1 MKAKSKALLTYLSIF
16 VLVLMVFTGCQS
28 VSDTSKTAQEDFDAF
43 TEEMF
48 RSELSQ
54 NTLNLHYTLA
64 YPENYGIKDYEVT
77 LGAFDMSDIYDYSE
91 LEELE
96 KTLKS
101 FSYENLTEEQQLTYD
116 ILDDYIK
123 TENMVKDLP
132 LYGELLNPLTGY
144 QSQIP
149 VLLAEYTFRTK
160 EDIENYL
167 ILTASLEEIFH
178 GIIEYEKA
186 RSEAGLFMPD
196 YAAEA
201 IIEQCT
207 AFIENPE
214 SNYMIEVFN
223 DKMDAFSA
231 LSETERDAYKE
242 RNYTIITTNIVNA
255 YNYLIDNL
263 ILLKGSGT
271 NEGGLCNFK
280 DGKRYYEY
288 LVKNATGSSKSV
300 KSLQKMT
307 ARYIDS
313 CINEMASIVALN
325 PNVLND
331 IDTYT
336 FELTNPNDILEDLI
350 SKVSIDFPEP
360 PKVNYTVKYV
370 HKSMED
376 SLSPAFY
383 LTPPIDDPSQN
394 VIYINNSSV
403 SEDLYTTLAHEGYPG
418 HLYQTVYT
426 HSANLPL
433 IRNLF
438 SYPGYTEGWA
448 TYVEYYA
455 YNISGLEANL
465 AQTLSLNGSASLGL
479 YAYVDMGVNY
489 DGWDRTDVENFFA
502 QYGIEDKEATDF
514 IYEAMVEDPAN
525 YLSYFIGY
533 LEILELRDKAEEILG
548 DKFVLKDFHD
558 FFLTTGAAPFSIIEK
573 EMNDWMD
580 SILKQ

>member
-1 MKAKSKALLTYLSIF
+1 MKVKNKSLLTYLSIF
-16 VLVLMVFTGCQS
+16 FLVLSILSGCS
-28 VSDTSKTAQEDFDAF
+28 LIPSSKKTTPEDFDAF
-43 TEEMF
+43 TEELF
-48 RSELSQ
+48 RNELSQ

-64 YPENYGIKDYEVT
+64 YPKNYGIEDYDVS
-77 LGAFDMSDIYDYSE
+77 LGSFEMSDIYDYSE

-96 KTLKS
+96 KTLKD
-101 FSYENLTEEQQLTYD
+101 FSYDDLTDEQQLTYD
-116 ILDDYIK
+116 ILNDYIE
-123 TENMVKDLP
+123 TENTVKDLP

-144 QSQIP
+144 QSQLP

-167 ILTASLEEIFH
+167 TLTASIEESFH
-178 GIIEYEKA
+178 SIIEYEKA

-201 IIEQCT
+201 IIEQCST
-207 AFIENPE
+207 FIEDPE
-214 SNYMIEVFN
+214 NNYMIEVFN
-223 DKMDAFSA
+223 DKIDAFSG
-231 LSETERDAYKE
+231 LSDTERNDYKE
-242 RNYTIITTNIVNA
+242 RNHTIITTNIVNA
-255 YNYLIDNL
+255 YRSLIDSL
-263 ILLKGSGT
+263 TELKGSGV

-288 LVKNATGSSKSV
+288 LVKNATGSSKSI
-300 KSLQKMT
+300 KNLQKMT
-307 ARYIDS
+307 ERYIDN
-313 CINEMASIVALN
+313 CINEMISIAALN

-331 IDTYT
+331 ISTYS
-336 FELTNPNDILEDLI
+336 FDLTEPNDILEDLI
-350 SKVSIDFPEP
+350 SKISIDFPEP

-370 HKSMED
+370 HESMEE

-394 VIYINNSSV
+394 VIYINNGSV
-403 SEDLYTTLAHEGYPG
+403 SDDLYTTLAHEGYPG

-426 HSANLPL
+426 NSSDLPL

-438 SYPGYTEGWA
+438 SSPGYTEGWA

-455 YNISGLEANL
+455 FGISGLEKNL

-479 YAYVDMGVNY
+479 YAYVDMAVNY
-489 DGWDRTDVENFFA
+489 DGWDRTDVEEFFA
-502 QYGIEDKEATDF
+502 GYGIEDKEATDF

-533 LEILELRDKAEEILG
+533 LEILELKDKAQKTLG

-558 FFLTTGAAPFSIIEK
+558 FFLTIGPAPFSIIEK
-573 EMNDWMD
+573 EMNIWMD
-580 SILKQ
+580 TILK

>member
-1 MKAKSKALLTYLSIF
+1 MKVKNKSLLTYLSIF
-16 VLVLMVFTGCQS
+16 FLVLSILSGCS
-28 VSDTSKTAQEDFDAF
+28 LIPSSNKTTQEDFDAF
-43 TEEMF
+43 TEELF

-64 YPENYGIKDYEVT
+64 YPKNYGIEDYDVS
-77 LGAFDMSDIYDYSE
+77 LGSFEMSDIYDYSE

-96 KTLKS
+96 KTLKD
-101 FSYENLTEEQQLTYD
+101 FSYDDLTDEQQLTYD
-116 ILDDYIK
+116 ILNDYIE
-123 TENMVKDLP
+123 TENTVKDLP

-144 QSQIP
+144 QSQLP

-167 ILTASLEEIFH
+167 TLTASIEEAFH
-178 GIIEYEKA
+178 SIIEYEKA

-196 YAAEA
+196 YAAEEM
-201 IIEQCT
+201 IEQCS
-207 AFIENPE
+207 AFIEDPE
-214 SNYMIEVFN
+214 NNYMIEVFN
-223 DKMDAFSA
+223 DKIDAFSG
-231 LSETERDAYKE
+231 LSDAERNDYKE
-242 RNYTIITTNIVNA
+242 RNRTIITTNVVNA
-255 YNYLIDNL
+255 YRSLIDGL
-263 ILLKGSGT
+263 TELKGSGV

-288 LVKNATGSSKSV
+288 LVKNATGSSKSI
-300 KSLQKMT
+300 KNLQKMT
-307 ARYIDS
+307 ERYIDN
-313 CINEMASIVALN
+313 CINEMVSIATLN

-331 IDTYT
+331 ITTYS
-336 FELTNPNDILEDLI
+336 FDLTEPNDILEDLI
-350 SKVSIDFPEP
+350 SKISIDFPEP

-370 HKSMED
+370 HESMEE

-394 VIYINNSSV
+394 VIYINNGSV
-403 SEDLYTTLAHEGYPG
+403 SDDLYTTLAHEGYPG

-426 HSANLPL
+426 NSSGLPL

-438 SYPGYTEGWA
+438 SFPGYTEGWA

-455 YNISGLEANL
+455 FGISGLEKNL

-479 YAYVDMGVNY
+479 YAYVDMAVNY
-489 DGWDRTDVENFFA
+489 DGWDRTDVEKFFA
-502 QYGIEDKEATDF
+502 GYGIEDKEATDF

-533 LEILELRDKAEEILG
+533 LEILELKDKAQETLG

-558 FFLTTGAAPFSIIEK
+558 FFLTIGPAPFSIIEK
-573 EMNDWMD
+573 EMDIWMD
-580 SILKQ
+580 TILK

>member
-1 MKAKSKALLTYLSIF
+1 MKVKNKSLLTYLSIF
-16 VLVLMVFTGCQS
+16 FLVLSILSGCS
-28 VSDTSKTAQEDFDAF
+28 LIPSSKKTTPEDFDAF
-43 TEEMF
+43 TEELF
-48 RSELSQ
+48 RNELSQ

-64 YPENYGIKDYEVT
+64 YPKNYGIEDYDVS
-77 LGAFDMSDIYDYSE
+77 LGSFEMSDIYDYSE

-96 KTLKS
+96 KTLKD
-101 FSYENLTEEQQLTYD
+101 FSYDDLTDEQQLTYD
-116 ILDDYIK
+116 ILNDYIE
-123 TENMVKDLP
+123 TENTVKDLP

-144 QSQIP
+144 QSQLP

-167 ILTASLEEIFH
+167 TLTASIEESFH
-178 GIIEYEKA
+178 SIIEYEKA

-201 IIEQCT
+201 IIEQCST
-207 AFIENPE
+207 FIEDPE
-214 SNYMIEVFN
+214 NNYMIEVFN
-223 DKMDAFSA
+223 DKIDAFSG
-231 LSETERDAYKE
+231 LSDTERNDYKE
-242 RNYTIITTNIVNA
+242 RNHTIITTNIVNA
-255 YNYLIDNL
+255 YRSLIDSL
-263 ILLKGSGT
+263 TELKGSGV

-288 LVKNATGSSKSV
+288 LVKNATGSSKSI
-300 KSLQKMT
+300 KNLQKMT
-307 ARYIDS
+307 ERYIDN
-313 CINEMASIVALN
+313 CINEMISIAALN
-325 PNVLND
+325 PNVLDD
-331 IDTYT
+331 IATYS
-336 FELTNPNDILEDLI
+336 FDLTEPNDILEDLI
-350 SKVSIDFPEP
+350 SKISIDFPEP

-370 HKSMED
+370 HESMEE

-394 VIYINNSSV
+394 VIYINNGSV
-403 SEDLYTTLAHEGYPG
+403 SDDLYTTLAHEGYPG

-426 HSANLPL
+426 NSSDLPL

-438 SYPGYTEGWA
+438 SSPGYTEGWA

-455 YNISGLEANL
+455 FGISGLEKNL

-479 YAYVDMGVNY
+479 YAYVDMAVNY
-489 DGWDRTDVENFFA
+489 DGWDRTDVEEFFA
-502 QYGIEDKEATDF
+502 GYGIEDKEATDF

-533 LEILELRDKAEEILG
+533 LEILELKDKAQKTLG

-558 FFLTTGAAPFSIIEK
+558 FFLTIGPAPFSIIEK
-573 EMNDWMD
+573 EMNIWMD
-580 SILKQ
+580 TILK

>member
-1 MKAKSKALLTYLSIF
+1 MKVKNKSLLTYLSIF
-16 VLVLMVFTGCQS
+16 FLVLSILSGCS
-28 VSDTSKTAQEDFDAF
+28 LIPSSKKTTPEDFDAF
-43 TEEMF
+43 TEELF
-48 RSELSQ
+48 RNELSQ

-64 YPENYGIKDYEVT
+64 YPKNYGIEDYDVS
-77 LGAFDMSDIYDYSE
+77 LGSFEMSDIYDYSE

-96 KTLKS
+96 KTLKD
-101 FSYENLTEEQQLTYD
+101 FSYDDLTDEQQLTYD
-116 ILDDYIK
+116 ILNDYIE
-123 TENMVKDLP
+123 TENTVKDLP

-144 QSQIP
+144 QSQLP

-167 ILTASLEEIFH
+167 TLTASIEESFH
-178 GIIEYEKA
+178 SIIEYEKA

-201 IIEQCT
+201 IIEQCST
-207 AFIENPE
+207 FIEDPE
-214 SNYMIEVFN
+214 NNYMIEVFN
-223 DKMDAFSA
+223 DKIDAFSG
-231 LSETERDAYKE
+231 LSDTERNDYKE
-242 RNYTIITTNIVNA
+242 RNHTIITTNIVNA
-255 YNYLIDNL
+255 YRSLIDSL
-263 ILLKGSGT
+263 TELKGSGV

-288 LVKNATGSSKSV
+288 LVKNATGSSKSI
-300 KSLQKMT
+300 KNLQKMT
-307 ARYIDS
+307 ERYIDN
-313 CINEMASIVALN
+313 CINEMISIAALN
-325 PNVLND
+325 PNVLDD
-331 IDTYT
+331 IATYS
-336 FELTNPNDILEDLI
+336 FDLTEPNDILEDLI
-350 SKVSIDFPEP
+350 SKISIDFPEP

-370 HKSMED
+370 HESMEE

-394 VIYINNSSV
+394 VIYINNGSV
-403 SEDLYTTLAHEGYPG
+403 SDDLYTTLAHEGYPG

-426 HSANLPL
+426 NSSDLPL

-438 SYPGYTEGWA
+438 SSPGYTEGWA

-455 YNISGLEANL
+455 FGISGLEKNL

-479 YAYVDMGVNY
+479 YAYVDMAVNY
-489 DGWDRTDVENFFA
+489 DGWDRTDVEEFFA
-502 QYGIEDKEATDF
+502 GYGIEDKEATDF

-533 LEILELRDKAEEILG
+533 LEILEFKDKAQKTLG

-558 FFLTTGAAPFSIIEK
+558 FFLTIGPATFSIIEK
-573 EMNDWMD
+573 EMNIWMD
-580 SILKQ
+580 TILK

>member
-1 MKAKSKALLTYLSIF
+1 MKVKNKSLLTYLSIF
-16 VLVLMVFTGCQS
+16 FLVLSILSGCS
-28 VSDTSKTAQEDFDAF
+28 LIPSSKKTTPEDFDAF
-43 TEEMF
+43 TEELF
-48 RSELSQ
+48 RNELSQ

-64 YPENYGIKDYEVT
+64 YPKNYGIEDYDVS
-77 LGAFDMSDIYDYSE
+77 LGSFEMSDIYDYSE

-96 KTLKS
+96 KTLKD
-101 FSYENLTEEQQLTYD
+101 FSYDDLTDEQQLTYD
-116 ILDDYIK
+116 ILNDYIE
-123 TENMVKDLP
+123 TENTVKDLP

-144 QSQIP
+144 QSQLP

-167 ILTASLEEIFH
+167 TLTASIEESFH
-178 GIIEYEKA
+178 SIIEYEKA

-201 IIEQCT
+201 IIEQCST
-207 AFIENPE
+207 FIEDPE
-214 SNYMIEVFN
+214 NNYMIEVFN
-223 DKMDAFSA
+223 DKIDAFSG
-231 LSETERDAYKE
+231 LSDTERNDYKE
-242 RNYTIITTNIVNA
+242 RNHTIITTNIVNA
-255 YNYLIDNL
+255 YRSLIDSL
-263 ILLKGSGT
+263 TELKGSGV

-288 LVKNATGSSKSV
+288 LVKNATGSSKSI
-300 KSLQKMT
+300 KNLQKMT
-307 ARYIDS
+307 ERYIDN
-313 CINEMASIVALN
+313 CINEMISIAALN
-325 PNVLND
+325 PNVLDD
-331 IDTYT
+331 IATYS
-336 FELTNPNDILEDLI
+336 FDLTEPNDILEDLI
-350 SKVSIDFPEP
+350 SKISIDFPEP

-370 HKSMED
+370 HESMEE

-394 VIYINNSSV
+394 VIYINNGSV
-403 SEDLYTTLAHEGYPG
+403 SDDLYTTLAHEGYPG

-426 HSANLPL
+426 NSSDLPL

-438 SYPGYTEGWA
+438 SSPGYTEGWA

-455 YNISGLEANL
+455 FGISGLEKNL

-479 YAYVDMGVNY
+479 YAYVDMAVNY
-489 DGWDRTDVENFFA
+489 DGWDRTDVEEFFA
-502 QYGIEDKEATDF
+502 GYGIEDKEATDF

-533 LEILELRDKAEEILG
+533 LEILELKDKAQKTLG

-558 FFLTTGAAPFSIIEK
+558 FFLTIGPAPFSIIEK
-573 EMNDWMD
+573 EMYIWMD
-580 SILKQ
+580 TILK

>member
-1 MKAKSKALLTYLSIF
+1 MKVKNKSLLTYLSIF
-16 VLVLMVFTGCQS
+16 FLVLSILSGCS
-28 VSDTSKTAQEDFDAF
+28 LIPSSKKTTPEDFDAF
-43 TEEMF
+43 TEELF
-48 RSELSQ
+48 RNELSQ

-64 YPENYGIKDYEVT
+64 YPKNYGIEDYDVS
-77 LGAFDMSDIYDYSE
+77 LGSFEMSDIYDYSE

-96 KTLKS
+96 KTLKD
-101 FSYENLTEEQQLTYD
+101 FSYDDLTDEQQLTYD
-116 ILDDYIK
+116 ILNDYIE
-123 TENMVKDLP
+123 TENTVKDLP

-144 QSQIP
+144 QSQLP

-167 ILTASLEEIFH
+167 TLTASIEESFH
-178 GIIEYEKA
+178 SIIEYEKA

-201 IIEQCT
+201 IIEQCST
-207 AFIENPE
+207 FIEDPE
-214 SNYMIEVFN
+214 NNYMIEVFN
-223 DKMDAFSA
+223 DKIDAFSG
-231 LSETERDAYKE
+231 LSDTERNDYKE
-242 RNYTIITTNIVNA
+242 RNHTIITTNIVNA
-255 YNYLIDNL
+255 YRSLIDSL
-263 ILLKGSGT
+263 TELKGSGV

-288 LVKNATGSSKSV
+288 LVKNATGSSKSI
-300 KSLQKMT
+300 KNLQKMT
-307 ARYIDS
+307 ERYIDN
-313 CINEMASIVALN
+313 CISEMISIAALN
-325 PNVLND
+325 PNVLDD
-331 IDTYT
+331 IATYS
-336 FELTNPNDILEDLI
+336 FDLTEPNDILEDLI
-350 SKVSIDFPEP
+350 SKISIDFPEP

-370 HKSMED
+370 HESMEE

-394 VIYINNSSV
+394 VIYINNGSV
-403 SEDLYTTLAHEGYPG
+403 SDDLYTTLAHEGYPG

-426 HSANLPL
+426 NSSDLPL

-438 SYPGYTEGWA
+438 SSPGYTEGWA

-455 YNISGLEANL
+455 FGISGLEKNL

-479 YAYVDMGVNY
+479 YAYVDMAVNY
-489 DGWDRTDVENFFA
+489 DGWDRTDVEEFFA
-502 QYGIEDKEATDF
+502 GYGIEDKEATDF

-533 LEILELRDKAEEILG
+533 LEILELKDKAQKTLG

-558 FFLTTGAAPFSIIEK
+558 FFLTIGPAPFSIIEK
-573 EMNDWMD
+573 EMNIWMD
-580 SILKQ
+580 TILK

>member
-1 MKAKSKALLTYLSIF
+1 MKVKNKSLLTYLSIF
-16 VLVLMVFTGCQS
+16 FLVLSILSGCS
-28 VSDTSKTAQEDFDAF
+28 LIPSSKKTTPEDSDAF
-43 TEEMF
+43 TEELF
-48 RSELSQ
+48 RNELSQ

-64 YPENYGIKDYEVT
+64 YPKNYGIEDYDVS
-77 LGAFDMSDIYDYSE
+77 LGSFEMSDIYDYSE

-96 KTLKS
+96 KTLKD
-101 FSYENLTEEQQLTYD
+101 FSYDDLTDEQQLTYD
-116 ILDDYIK
+116 ILNDYIE
-123 TENMVKDLP
+123 TENTVKDLP

-144 QSQIP
+144 QSQLP

-167 ILTASLEEIFH
+167 TLTASIEESFH
-178 GIIEYEKA
+178 SIIEYEKA

-201 IIEQCT
+201 IIEQCST
-207 AFIENPE
+207 FIEDPE
-214 SNYMIEVFN
+214 NNYMIEVFN
-223 DKMDAFSA
+223 DKIDAFSG
-231 LSETERDAYKE
+231 LSDTERNDYKE
-242 RNYTIITTNIVNA
+242 RNHTIITTNIVNA
-255 YNYLIDNL
+255 YRSLIDSL
-263 ILLKGSGT
+263 TELKGSGV

-288 LVKNATGSSKSV
+288 LVKNATGSSKSI
-300 KSLQKMT
+300 KNLQKMT
-307 ARYIDS
+307 ERYIDN
-313 CINEMASIVALN
+313 CINEMISIAALN
-325 PNVLND
+325 PNVLDD
-331 IDTYT
+331 IATYS
-336 FELTNPNDILEDLI
+336 FDLTEPNDILEDLI
-350 SKVSIDFPEP
+350 SKISIDFPEP

-370 HKSMED
+370 HESMEE

-394 VIYINNSSV
+394 VIYINNGSV
-403 SEDLYTTLAHEGYPG
+403 SDDLYTTLAHEGYPG

-426 HSANLPL
+426 NSSDLPL

-438 SYPGYTEGWA
+438 SSPGYTEGWA

-455 YNISGLEANL
+455 FGISGLEKNL

-479 YAYVDMGVNY
+479 YAYVDMAVNY
-489 DGWDRTDVENFFA
+489 DGWDRTDVEEFFA
-502 QYGIEDKEATDF
+502 GYGIEDKEATDF

-533 LEILELRDKAEEILG
+533 LEILELKDKAQKTLG

-558 FFLTTGAAPFSIIEK
+558 FFLTIGPAPFSIIEK
-573 EMNDWMD
+573 EMNIWMD
-580 SILKQ
+580 TILK

>member
-1 MKAKSKALLTYLSIF
+1 MKVKNKSLLTYLSIF
-16 VLVLMVFTGCQS
+16 FLVLSILSGCS
-28 VSDTSKTAQEDFDAF
+28 LIPSSKKTTPEDFDAF
-43 TEEMF
+43 TEELF
-48 RSELSQ
+48 RNELSQ

-64 YPENYGIKDYEVT
+64 YPKNYGIEDYDVS
-77 LGAFDMSDIYDYSE
+77 LGSFEMSDIYDYSE

-96 KTLKS
+96 KTLKD
-101 FSYENLTEEQQLTYD
+101 FSYDDLTDEQQLTYD
-116 ILDDYIK
+116 ILNDYIE
-123 TENMVKDLP
+123 TENTVKDLP

-144 QSQIP
+144 QSQLP

-167 ILTASLEEIFH
+167 TLTASIEESFH
-178 GIIEYEKA
+178 SIIEYEKA

-201 IIEQCT
+201 IIEQCST
-207 AFIENPE
+207 FIEDPE
-214 SNYMIEVFN
+214 NNYMIEVFN
-223 DKMDAFSA
+223 DKIDAFSG
-231 LSETERDAYKE
+231 LSDTERNDYKE
-242 RNYTIITTNIVNA
+242 RNHTIITTNIVNA
-255 YNYLIDNL
+255 YRSLIDSL
-263 ILLKGSGT
+263 TELKGSGV

-288 LVKNATGSSKSV
+288 LVKNATGSSKSI
-300 KSLQKMT
+300 KNLQKMT
-307 ARYIDS
+307 ERYIDN
-313 CINEMASIVALN
+313 CINEMISIAALN

-331 IDTYT
+331 ISTYS
-336 FELTNPNDILEDLI
+336 FDLTEPNDILEDLI
-350 SKVSIDFPEP
+350 SKISVDFPEP

-370 HKSMED
+370 HESMEE

-394 VIYINNSSV
+394 VIYINNGSV
-403 SEDLYTTLAHEGYPG
+403 SDDLYTTLAHEGYPG

-426 HSANLPL
+426 NSSDLPL

-438 SYPGYTEGWA
+438 SSPGYTEGWA

-455 YNISGLEANL
+455 FGISGLEKNL

-479 YAYVDMGVNY
+479 YAYVDMAVNY
-489 DGWDRTDVENFFA
+489 DGWDRTDVEEFFA
-502 QYGIEDKEATDF
+502 GYGIEDKEATDF

-533 LEILELRDKAEEILG
+533 LEILELKDKAQKTLG
-548 DKFVLKDFHD
+548 DKFVLKDFHN
-558 FFLTTGAAPFSIIEK
+558 FFLTIGPAPFSIIEK
-573 EMNDWMD
+573 EMDIWMD
-580 SILKQ
+580 TILK

>member
-1 MKAKSKALLTYLSIF
+1 MKVKNKSLLTYLSIF
-16 VLVLMVFTGCQS
+16 FLVLSILSGCS
-28 VSDTSKTAQEDFDAF
+28 LIPSSNKTTQEDFDAF
-43 TEEMF
+43 TEELF

-64 YPENYGIKDYEVT
+64 YPKNYGIEDYDVS
-77 LGAFDMSDIYDYSE
+77 LGSFEMSDIYDYSE

-96 KTLKS
+96 KTLKD
-101 FSYENLTEEQQLTYD
+101 FSYDDLTDEQQLTYD
-116 ILDDYIK
+116 ILNDYIE
-123 TENMVKDLP
+123 TENTVKDLP

-144 QSQIP
+144 QSQLP

-167 ILTASLEEIFH
+167 TLTASIEEAFH
-178 GIIEYEKA
+178 SIIEYEKA

-196 YAAEA
+196 YAAEEM
-201 IIEQCT
+201 IEQCS
-207 AFIENPE
+207 AFIEDPE
-214 SNYMIEVFN
+214 NNYMIEVFN
-223 DKMDAFSA
+223 DKIDAFSG
-231 LSETERDAYKE
+231 LSDAERNDYKE
-242 RNYTIITTNIVNA
+242 RNRTTITTNVVNA
-255 YNYLIDNL
+255 YRSLIDGL
-263 ILLKGSGT
+263 TELKGSGV

-288 LVKNATGSSKSV
+288 LVKNATGSSKSI
-300 KSLQKMT
+300 KNLQKMT
-307 ARYIDS
+307 ERYIDN
-313 CINEMASIVALN
+313 CINEMVSIATLN

-331 IDTYT
+331 ISTYS
-336 FELTNPNDILEDLI
+336 FDLTEPNDILEDLI
-350 SKVSIDFPEP
+350 SKISIDFPEP

-370 HKSMED
+370 HESMEE

-394 VIYINNSSV
+394 VIYINNGSV
-403 SEDLYTTLAHEGYPG
+403 SDDLYTTLAHEGYPG

-426 HSANLPL
+426 NSSGLPL

-438 SYPGYTEGWA
+438 SFPGYTEGWA

-455 YNISGLEANL
+455 FGISGLEKNL

-479 YAYVDMGVNY
+479 YAYVDMAVNY
-489 DGWDRTDVENFFA
+489 DGWDRTDVEKFFA
-502 QYGIEDKEATDF
+502 GYGIEDKEATDF

-533 LEILELRDKAEEILG
+533 LEILELKDKAQETLG

-558 FFLTTGAAPFSIIEK
+558 FFLTIGPAPFSIIEK
-573 EMNDWMD
+573 EMDIWMD
-580 SILKQ
+580 TILK

>member
-1 MKAKSKALLTYLSIF
+1 MKVKNKSLLTYLSIF
-16 VLVLMVFTGCQS
+16 FLVLSILSGCS
-28 VSDTSKTAQEDFDAF
+28 LIPSSKKTTPEDFDAF
-43 TEEMF
+43 TEELF
-48 RSELSQ
+48 RNELSQ

-64 YPENYGIKDYEVT
+64 YPKNYGIEDYDVS
-77 LGAFDMSDIYDYSE
+77 LGSFEMSDIYDYSE

-96 KTLKS
+96 KTLKD
-101 FSYENLTEEQQLTYD
+101 FSYDDLTDEQQLTYD
-116 ILDDYIK
+116 ILNDYIE
-123 TENMVKDLP
+123 TENTVKDLP

-144 QSQIP
+144 QSQLP

-167 ILTASLEEIFH
+167 TLTASIEESFH
-178 GIIEYEKA
+178 SIIEYEKA

-201 IIEQCT
+201 IIEQCST
-207 AFIENPE
+207 FIEDPE
-214 SNYMIEVFN
+214 NNYMIEVFN
-223 DKMDAFSA
+223 DKIDAFSG
-231 LSETERDAYKE
+231 LSDTERNDYKE
-242 RNYTIITTNIVNA
+242 RNHTIITTNIVNA
-255 YNYLIDNL
+255 YRSLIDSL
-263 ILLKGSGT
+263 TELKGSGV

-288 LVKNATGSSKSV
+288 LVKNATGSSKSI
-300 KSLQKMT
+300 KNLQKMT
-307 ARYIDS
+307 ERYIDN
-313 CINEMASIVALN
+313 CINEMISIAALN

-331 IDTYT
+331 ISTYS
-336 FELTNPNDILEDLI
+336 FDLTEPNDILEDLI
-350 SKVSIDFPEP
+350 SKISVDFPEP

-370 HKSMED
+370 HESMEE

-394 VIYINNSSV
+394 VIYINNGSV
-403 SEDLYTTLAHEGYPG
+403 SDDLYTTLAHEGYPG

-426 HSANLPL
+426 NSSDLPL

-438 SYPGYTEGWA
+438 SSPGYTEGWA

-455 YNISGLEANL
+455 FGISGLEKNL

-479 YAYVDMGVNY
+479 YAYVDMAVNY
-489 DGWDRTDVENFFA
+489 NGWDRTDVEEFFA
-502 QYGIEDKEATDF
+502 GYGIEDKEATDF

-533 LEILELRDKAEEILG
+533 LEILELKDKAQKTLG
-548 DKFVLKDFHD
+548 DKFVLKDFHN
-558 FFLTTGAAPFSIIEK
+558 FFLTIGPAPFSIIEK
-573 EMNDWMD
+573 EMDIWMD
-580 SILKQ
+580 TILK

>member
-1 MKAKSKALLTYLSIF
+1 MKVKNKSLLTYLSIF
-16 VLVLMVFTGCQS
+16 FLVLSILSGCS
-28 VSDTSKTAQEDFDAF
+28 LIPSSNKTTQEDFDAF
-43 TEEMF
+43 TEELF

-64 YPENYGIKDYEVT
+64 YPKNYGIEDYDVS
-77 LGAFDMSDIYDYSE
+77 LGSFEMSDIYDYSE

-96 KTLKS
+96 KTLKN
-101 FSYENLTEEQQLTYD
+101 FSYDDLTDEQQLTYD
-116 ILDDYIK
+116 ILNDYIE
-123 TENMVKDLP
+123 TENTVKDLP

-144 QSQIP
+144 QSQLP

-167 ILTASLEEIFH
+167 TLTASIEEAFH
-178 GIIEYEKA
+178 SIIEYEKA

-196 YAAEA
+196 YAAEEM
-201 IIEQCT
+201 IEQCS
-207 AFIENPE
+207 AFIEDPE
-214 SNYMIEVFN
+214 NNYMIEVFN
-223 DKMDAFSA
+223 DKIDAFSG
-231 LSETERDAYKE
+231 LSDAERNDYKE
-242 RNYTIITTNIVNA
+242 RNRTIITTNVVNA
-255 YNYLIDNL
+255 YRSLIDGL
-263 ILLKGSGT
+263 TELKGSGV

-288 LVKNATGSSKSV
+288 LVKNATGSSKSI
-300 KSLQKMT
+300 KNLQKMT
-307 ARYIDS
+307 ERYIDN
-313 CINEMASIVALN
+313 CINEMVSIATLN

-331 IDTYT
+331 ITTYS
-336 FELTNPNDILEDLI
+336 FDLTEPNDILEDLI
-350 SKVSIDFPEP
+350 SKISIDFPEP

-370 HKSMED
+370 HESMEE

-394 VIYINNSSV
+394 VIYINNGSV
-403 SEDLYTTLAHEGYPG
+403 SDDLYTTLAHEGYPG

-426 HSANLPL
+426 NSSGLPL

-438 SYPGYTEGWA
+438 SFPGYTEGWA

-455 YNISGLEANL
+455 FGISGLEKNL

-479 YAYVDMGVNY
+479 YAYVDMAVNY
-489 DGWDRTDVENFFA
+489 DGWDRTDVEKFFA
-502 QYGIEDKEATDF
+502 GYGIEDKEATDF

-533 LEILELRDKAEEILG
+533 LEILELKDKAQETLG

-558 FFLTTGAAPFSIIEK
+558 FFLTIGPAPFSIIEK
-573 EMNDWMD
+573 EMDIWMD
-580 SILKQ
+580 TILK

>member
-1 MKAKSKALLTYLSIF
+1 MKVKNKSLLTYLSIF
-16 VLVLMVFTGCQS
+16 FLVLSILSGCS
-28 VSDTSKTAQEDFDAF
+28 LIPSSKKTTPEDFDAF
-43 TEEMF
+43 TEELF
-48 RSELSQ
+48 RNELSQ

-64 YPENYGIKDYEVT
+64 YPKNYGIEDYDVS
-77 LGAFDMSDIYDYSE
+77 LGSFEMSDIYDYSE

-96 KTLKS
+96 KTLKD
-101 FSYENLTEEQQLTYD
+101 FSYDDLTDEQQLTYD
-116 ILDDYIK
+116 ILNDYIE
-123 TENMVKDLP
+123 TENTVKDLP

-144 QSQIP
+144 QSQLP

-167 ILTASLEEIFH
+167 TLTASIEESFH
-178 GIIEYEKA
+178 SIIEYEKA

-201 IIEQCT
+201 IIEQCST
-207 AFIENPE
+207 FIEDPE
-214 SNYMIEVFN
+214 NNYMIEVFN
-223 DKMDAFSA
+223 DKIDAFSG
-231 LSETERDAYKE
+231 LSDTERNDYTE
-242 RNYTIITTNIVNA
+242 RNHTIITTNIVNA
-255 YNYLIDNL
+255 YRSLIDSL
-263 ILLKGSGT
+263 TELKGSGV

-288 LVKNATGSSKSV
+288 LVKNATGSSKSI
-300 KSLQKMT
+300 KNLQKMT
-307 ARYIDS
+307 ERYIDN
-313 CINEMASIVALN
+313 CINEMISIAALN

-331 IDTYT
+331 ISTYS
-336 FELTNPNDILEDLI
+336 FDLTEPNDILEDLI
-350 SKVSIDFPEP
+350 SKISVDFPEP

-370 HKSMED
+370 HESMEE

-394 VIYINNSSV
+394 VIYINNGSV
-403 SEDLYTTLAHEGYPG
+403 SDDLYTTLAHEGYPG

-426 HSANLPL
+426 NSSDLPL

-438 SYPGYTEGWA
+438 SSPGYTEGWA

-455 YNISGLEANL
+455 FGISGLEKNL

-479 YAYVDMGVNY
+479 YAYVDMAVNY
-489 DGWDRTDVENFFA
+489 NGWDRTDVEEFFA
-502 QYGIEDKEATDF
+502 GYGIEDKEATDF

-533 LEILELRDKAEEILG
+533 LEILELKDKAQKTLG
-548 DKFVLKDFHD
+548 DKFVLKDFHN
-558 FFLTTGAAPFSIIEK
+558 FFLTIGPAPFSIIEK
-573 EMNDWMD
+573 EMDIWMD
-580 SILKQ
+580 TILK

>member
-1 MKAKSKALLTYLSIF
+1 MKVKNKSLLTYLSIF
-16 VLVLMVFTGCQS
+16 FLVLSILSGCS
-28 VSDTSKTAQEDFDAF
+28 LIPSSNKTTQEDFDAF
-43 TEEMF
+43 TEELF

-64 YPENYGIKDYEVT
+64 YPKNYGIEDYDVS
-77 LGAFDMSDIYDYSE
+77 LGSFEMSDIYDYSE

-96 KTLKS
+96 KTLKD
-101 FSYENLTEEQQLTYD
+101 FSYDDLTDEQQLTYD
-116 ILDDYIK
+116 ILNDYIE
-123 TENMVKDLP
+123 TENTVKDLP

-144 QSQIP
+144 QSQLP

-167 ILTASLEEIFH
+167 TLTASIEEAFH
-178 GIIEYEKA
+178 SIIEYEKA

-196 YAAEA
+196 YAAEEM
-201 IIEQCT
+201 IEQCS
-207 AFIENPE
+207 AFIEDPE
-214 SNYMIEVFN
+214 NNYMIEVFN
-223 DKMDAFSA
+223 DKIDAFSG
-231 LSETERDAYKE
+231 LSDAERNDYKE
-242 RNYTIITTNIVNA
+242 RNRTIITTNVVNA
-255 YNYLIDNL
+255 YRSLIDGL
-263 ILLKGSGT
+263 TELKGSGV

-288 LVKNATGSSKSV
+288 LVKNATGSSKSI
-300 KSLQKMT
+300 KNLQKMT
-307 ARYIDS
+307 ERYIDN
-313 CINEMASIVALN
+313 CINEMVSIATLN

-331 IDTYT
+331 ITTYS
-336 FELTNPNDILEDLI
+336 FDLTEPNDILDDLI
-350 SKVSIDFPEP
+350 SKISIDFPEP

-370 HKSMED
+370 HESMEE

-394 VIYINNSSV
+394 VIYINNGSV
-403 SEDLYTTLAHEGYPG
+403 SDDLYTTLAHEGYPG

-426 HSANLPL
+426 NSSGLPL

-438 SYPGYTEGWA
+438 SFPGYTEGWA

-455 YNISGLEANL
+455 FGISGLEKNL

-479 YAYVDMGVNY
+479 YAYVDMAVNY
-489 DGWDRTDVENFFA
+489 DGWDRTDVEKFFA
-502 QYGIEDKEATDF
+502 GYGIEDKEATDF

-533 LEILELRDKAEEILG
+533 LEILELKDKAQETLG

-558 FFLTTGAAPFSIIEK
+558 FFLTIGPAPFSIIEK
-573 EMNDWMD
+573 EMDIWMD
-580 SILKQ
+580 TILK

>member
-1 MKAKSKALLTYLSIF
+1 MKVKNKSLLTYLSIF
-16 VLVLMVFTGCQS
+16 FLVLSILSGCS
-28 VSDTSKTAQEDFDAF
+28 LIPSSNKTTQEDFDAF
-43 TEEMF
+43 TEELF

-64 YPENYGIKDYEVT
+64 YPKNYGIEDYDVS
-77 LGAFDMSDIYDYSE
+77 LGSFEMSDIYDYSE

-96 KTLKS
+96 KTLKD
-101 FSYENLTEEQQLTYD
+101 FSYDDLTDEQQLTYD
-116 ILDDYIK
+116 ILNDYIE
-123 TENMVKDLP
+123 TENTVKDLP

-144 QSQIP
+144 QSQLP

-167 ILTASLEEIFH
+167 TLTASIEESFH
-178 GIIEYEKA
+178 SIIEYEKA

-201 IIEQCT
+201 IIEQCST
-207 AFIENPE
+207 FIEEPE
-214 SNYMIEVFN
+214 NNYMIEVFN
-223 DKMDAFSA
+223 DKIDAFSE
-231 LSETERDAYKE
+231 LSDAERNDYKE
-242 RNYTIITTNIVNA
+242 RNRTIITTNIVNA
-255 YNYLIDNL
+255 YRSLIDSL
-263 ILLKGSGT
+263 TELKGSGV

-288 LVKNATGSSKSV
+288 LVKNATGSSKSI
-300 KSLQKMT
+300 KNLQKMT
-307 ARYIDS
+307 ERYIDN
-313 CINEMASIVALN
+313 CINEMVAIATLN
-325 PNVLND
+325 PNVLDD
-331 IDTYT
+331 IDTYS
-336 FELTNPNDILEDLI
+336 FDLTEPNDILEDLI
-350 SKVSIDFPEP
+350 SKISIDFPEP

-370 HKSMED
+370 HESMEE

-394 VIYINNSSV
+394 VIYINNGSV
-403 SEDLYTTLAHEGYPG
+403 SDDLYTTLAHEGYPG

-426 HSANLPL
+426 NSSDLPL
-433 IRNLF
+433 VRNLF
-438 SYPGYTEGWA
+438 SFPGYTEGWA

-455 YNISGLEANL
+455 FGISGLEKNL

-479 YAYVDMGVNY
+479 YAYVDMAVNY
-489 DGWDRTDVENFFA
+489 DGWDRTDVEKFFA
-502 QYGIEDKEATDF
+502 GYGIEDKEATDF

-533 LEILELRDKAEEILG
+533 LEILELKDKAQKTLG

-558 FFLTTGAAPFSIIEK
+558 FFLTIGPAPFSIIEK
-573 EMNDWMD
+573 EMDIWMD
-580 SILKQ
+580 TILK

>member
-1 MKAKSKALLTYLSIF
+1 MKVKNKSLLTYLSIF
-16 VLVLMVFTGCQS
+16 FLVLSILSGCS
-28 VSDTSKTAQEDFDAF
+28 LIPSSKKTTPEDFDAF
-43 TEEMF
+43 TEELF
-48 RSELSQ
+48 RNELSQ

-64 YPENYGIKDYEVT
+64 YPKNYGIEDYDVS
-77 LGAFDMSDIYDYSE
+77 LGSFEMSDIYDYSE

-96 KTLKS
+96 KTLKD
-101 FSYENLTEEQQLTYD
+101 FSYDDLTDEQQLTYD
-116 ILDDYIK
+116 ILNDYIE
-123 TENMVKDLP
+123 TENTVKDLP

-144 QSQIP
+144 QSQLP

-167 ILTASLEEIFH
+167 TLTASIEESFH
-178 GIIEYEKA
+178 SIIEYEKA

-201 IIEQCT
+201 IIEQCST
-207 AFIENPE
+207 FIEDPE
-214 SNYMIEVFN
+214 NNYMIEVFN
-223 DKMDAFSA
+223 DKIDAFSG
-231 LSETERDAYKE
+231 LSDTERNDYKE
-242 RNYTIITTNIVNA
+242 RNHTIITTNIVNA
-255 YNYLIDNL
+255 YRSLIDSL
-263 ILLKGSGT
+263 TELKGSGV

-288 LVKNATGSSKSV
+288 LVKNATGSSKSI
-300 KSLQKMT
+300 KNLQKMT
-307 ARYIDS
+307 ERYIDN
-313 CINEMASIVALN
+313 CINEMISIAALN

-331 IDTYT
+331 ISTYS
-336 FELTNPNDILEDLI
+336 FDLTEPNDILEDLI
-350 SKVSIDFPEP
+350 SKISVDFPEP

-370 HKSMED
+370 HESMEE

-394 VIYINNSSV
+394 VIYINNGSV
-403 SEDLYTTLAHEGYPG
+403 SDDLYTTLAHEGYPG

-426 HSANLPL
+426 NSSDLPL

-438 SYPGYTEGWA
+438 SSPGYTEGWA

-455 YNISGLEANL
+455 FGISGLEKNL

-479 YAYVDMGVNY
+479 YAYVDMAVNY
-489 DGWDRTDVENFFA
+489 NGWDRTDVEEFFA
-502 QYGIEDKEATDF
+502 GYGIEDKEATDF

-533 LEILELRDKAEEILG
+533 LEILELKDKDQKTLG
-548 DKFVLKDFHD
+548 DKFVLKDFHN
-558 FFLTTGAAPFSIIEK
+558 FFLTIGPAPFSIIEK
-573 EMNDWMD
+573 EMDIWMD
-580 SILKQ
+580 TILK

>member
-1 MKAKSKALLTYLSIF
+1 MKVKNKSLLTYLSIF
-16 VLVLMVFTGCQS
+16 FLVLSILSGCS
-28 VSDTSKTAQEDFDAF
+28 LIPSSKKTTPEDFDAF
-43 TEEMF
+43 TEELF
-48 RSELSQ
+48 RNELSQ

-64 YPENYGIKDYEVT
+64 YPKNYGIEDYDVS
-77 LGAFDMSDIYDYSE
+77 LGSFEMSDIYDYSE

-96 KTLKS
+96 KTLKD
-101 FSYENLTEEQQLTYD
+101 FSYDDLTDEQQLTYD
-116 ILDDYIK
+116 ILNDYIE
-123 TENMVKDLP
+123 TENTVKDLP

-144 QSQIP
+144 QSQLP

-167 ILTASLEEIFH
+167 TLTASIEESFH
-178 GIIEYEKA
+178 SIIEYEKA

-201 IIEQCT
+201 IIEQCST
-207 AFIENPE
+207 FIEDPE
-214 SNYMIEVFN
+214 NNYMIEVFN
-223 DKMDAFSA
+223 DKIDAFSG
-231 LSETERDAYKE
+231 LSDTERNDYKE
-242 RNYTIITTNIVNA
+242 RNHTIITTNIVNA
-255 YNYLIDNL
+255 YRFLIDSL
-263 ILLKGSGT
+263 TELKGSGV

-288 LVKNATGSSKSV
+288 LVKNATGSSKSI
-300 KSLQKMT
+300 KNLQKMT
-307 ARYIDS
+307 ERYIDN
-313 CINEMASIVALN
+313 CINEMISIAALN

-331 IDTYT
+331 ISTYS
-336 FELTNPNDILEDLI
+336 FDLTEPNDILEDLI
-350 SKVSIDFPEP
+350 SKISVDFPEP

-370 HKSMED
+370 HESMEE

-394 VIYINNSSV
+394 VIYINNGSV
-403 SEDLYTTLAHEGYPG
+403 SDDLYTTLAHEGYPG

-426 HSANLPL
+426 NSSDLPL

-438 SYPGYTEGWA
+438 SSPGYTEGWA

-455 YNISGLEANL
+455 FGISGLEKNL

-479 YAYVDMGVNY
+479 YAYVDMAVNY
-489 DGWDRTDVENFFA
+489 NGWDRTDVEEFFA
-502 QYGIEDKEATDF
+502 GYGIEDKEATDF

-533 LEILELRDKAEEILG
+533 LEILELKDKAQKTLG
-548 DKFVLKDFHD
+548 DKFVLKDFHN
-558 FFLTTGAAPFSIIEK
+558 FFLTIGPAPFSIIEK
-573 EMNDWMD
+573 EMDIWMD
-580 SILKQ
+580 TILK

>member
-1 MKAKSKALLTYLSIF
+1 MKVKNKSLLTYLSIF
-16 VLVLMVFTGCQS
+16 FLVLSILSGCS
-28 VSDTSKTAQEDFDAF
+28 LIPSSNKTTQEDFDAF
-43 TEEMF
+43 TEELF

-64 YPENYGIKDYEVT
+64 YPKNYGIEDYDVS
-77 LGAFDMSDIYDYSE
+77 LGSFEMSDIYDYSE

-96 KTLKS
+96 KTLKD
-101 FSYENLTEEQQLTYD
+101 FSYDDLTDEQQLTYD
-116 ILDDYIK
+116 ILNDYIE
-123 TENMVKDLP
+123 TENTVKDLP

-144 QSQIP
+144 QSQLP

-167 ILTASLEEIFH
+167 TLTASIEEAFH
-178 GIIEYEKA
+178 SIIEYEKA

-196 YAAEA
+196 YAAEEM
-201 IIEQCT
+201 IEQCS
-207 AFIENPE
+207 AFIEDPE
-214 SNYMIEVFN
+214 NNYMIEVFN
-223 DKMDAFSA
+223 DKIDAFSG
-231 LSETERDAYKE
+231 LSDAERNDYKE
-242 RNYTIITTNIVNA
+242 RNCTIITTNVVNA
-255 YNYLIDNL
+255 YRSLIDGL
-263 ILLKGSGT
+263 TELKGSGV

-288 LVKNATGSSKSV
+288 LVKNATGSSKSI
-300 KSLQKMT
+300 KNLQKMT
-307 ARYIDS
+307 ERYIDN
-313 CINEMASIVALN
+313 CINEMVSIATLN

-331 IDTYT
+331 ITTYS
-336 FELTNPNDILEDLI
+336 FDLTEPNDILEDLI
-350 SKVSIDFPEP
+350 SKISIDFPEP

-370 HKSMED
+370 HESMEE

-394 VIYINNSSV
+394 VIYINNGSV
-403 SEDLYTTLAHEGYPG
+403 SDDLYTTLAHEGYPG

-426 HSANLPL
+426 NSSGLPL

-438 SYPGYTEGWA
+438 SFPGYTEGWA

-455 YNISGLEANL
+455 FGISGLEKNL

-479 YAYVDMGVNY
+479 YAYVDMAVNY
-489 DGWDRTDVENFFA
+489 DGWDRTDVEKFFA
-502 QYGIEDKEATDF
+502 GYGIEDKEATDF

-533 LEILELRDKAEEILG
+533 LEILELKDKAQETLG

-558 FFLTTGAAPFSIIEK
+558 FFLTIGPAPFSIIEK
-573 EMNDWMD
+573 EMDIWMD
-580 SILKQ
+580 TILK